1 LQRRIK
7 MMPKYYVL
15 VKEVHDSYREVEADS
30 PEEAI
35 EKVAAGDLD
44 FKEERMEYSYTLDSE
59 EWSTE
64 ECEDEEC

>member
-7 MMPKYYVL
+7 TMPRYYVL

-35 EKVAAGDLD
+35 EKVAAGDDD

-59 EWSTE
+59 QWSTE
-64 ECEDEEC
+64 ERAD

>member
-1 LQRRIK
+1 
-7 MMPKYYVL
+7 MPRYYVL
-15 VKEVHDSYREVEADS
+15 AAEVHDSYREVEADS

-35 EKVAAGDLD
+35 EMVAAGDDD